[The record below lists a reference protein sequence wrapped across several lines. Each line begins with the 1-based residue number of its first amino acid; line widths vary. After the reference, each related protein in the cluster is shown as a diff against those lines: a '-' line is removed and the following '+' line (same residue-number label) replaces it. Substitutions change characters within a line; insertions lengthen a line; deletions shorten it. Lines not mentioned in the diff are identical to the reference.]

1 MINKYKP
8 RDISLIRAPATM
20 KNKFNI
26 NNHPS
31 IELGV
36 CTPSQLLNYAK
47 IQDTG
52 TVCVIGNFTRGI
64 SFATAMSRRSSKPF
78 LLIGPSSDK
87 QSSFMA
93 LEPEWITET
102 AQENLPS
109 GNGAVFF
116 SKPYS
121 SYLELCE
128 YFEAWSR
135 EHLIILHLS
144 GGVQVGPELLN
155 LINSTEQCLIFWD
168 SVPQG
173 IRNNE
178 ARTIT
183 AKEFMSQMSYLLV
196 FSAGVATK
204 ELIEILPTYQ
214 YEKVSNTM
222 NVNSYIGRAF
232 FHPFRGHKGYGSSLG
247 QTRTME
253 YNKNYFENDELKRI
267 FDDGTALFYDAT
279 NNQVFLAQI
288 T

>member
-1 MINKYKP
+1 MTNKYKP
-8 RDISLIRAPATM
+8 RDISLISAPVTV
-20 KNKFNI
+20 KNRHNI

-87 QSSFMA
+87 QSNLMN
-93 LEPEWITET
+93 LEPEWTLKT

-109 GNGAVFF
+109 GNGAIFF
-116 SKPYS
+116 AKPYS
-121 SYLELCE
+121 SYLELCA

-135 EHLIILHLS
+135 EYFIILHLS
-144 GGVQVGPELLN
+144 GGVQAGHELLN
-155 LINSTEQCLIFWD
+155 LINSTEQCLIFCD
-168 SVPQG
+168 SIPQS

-204 ELIEILPTYQ
+204 ELVEILPTYQ

-222 NVNSYIGRAF
+222 NVNSNTGRAF
-232 FHPFRGHKGYGSSLG
+232 FHPFRGHKGYGCSLG

-253 YNKNYFENDELKRI
+253 YNKNCFENDELKRI

-279 NNQVFLAQI
+279 NNQVFLSQI